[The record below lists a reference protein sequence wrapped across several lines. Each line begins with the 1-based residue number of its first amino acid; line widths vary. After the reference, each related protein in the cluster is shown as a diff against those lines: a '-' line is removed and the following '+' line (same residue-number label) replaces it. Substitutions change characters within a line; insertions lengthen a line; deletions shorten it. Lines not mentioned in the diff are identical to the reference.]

1 MDTFSLRSGAFER
14 VPWTVVS
21 IVGEEAVSELF
32 SFTLHLVA
40 ARADIE
46 GALAEGGVE
55 PIELAL
61 AGQAVR
67 FRIGDLG
74 IERHGIIASARVE
87 AAVDLGGAPAT
98 RVRVRV
104 VPRAWLLTQRRQ
116 SRIFQHLY
124 VHQIVSR
131 VLAESGVK
139 HRWSLGNTVRKRVY
153 CTQYDET
160 DYDFVTRLLAE
171 EGIFFFFAHEE
182 DFAGGATPEYLR
194 EPSGWEA
201 AAGAFAGV
209 GALATGIGDLGD
221 SAALSYLKVGGQGA
235 DVVADALR
243 PKPKDEESDDPIVA
257 GDGEAGPGGSGDV
270 LVFIDQST
278 YYPDAHPSDGD
289 DAPLTMTLRGAVD
302 LEGDRSTITELMPVQ
317 RVRSR
322 RVDLREYDFR
332 RPMLLLE
339 AGSEANAD
347 TPGFAAERAWSV
359 PGEPPLDVYAHHG
372 EYETPELDQELADL
386 YLGQYRRDALT
397 LDGKSHSVRL
407 AAGLTFSLR
416 NETPLHVTEGEYAVV
431 RVRHESFA
439 PGDPAGGE
447 MEPIVDGCARA
458 IHEALAS
465 REVLA
470 EEAIRQII
478 RGELGARGR
487 SQRAYS
493 NRFECVPAGIAFRP
507 PRPRRAPRNVT
518 ESATVVGPIG
528 IPSDAF
534 TPRDPSSPAAQ
545 LSANEIYT
553 DRFGRVKIQF
563 HWDRDGKLNE
573 NSSCWVRVVQT
584 WSGAGFG
591 FQFIPRVGME
601 VLVTFLAGDPDRP
614 VVIGS
619 LYNATHATPDPLP
632 QRVTRSG
639 IRTQSSPG
647 GGGFNEL
654 SFEDQKGVER
664 IHVHAQKDLD
674 AIVNDTHS
682 LRVENEQKIVVGNR
696 QEVGVGGDQVI
707 GVGGS
712 RAVVVGASQS
722 ETVRANRTL
731 TVSRNDTTLV
741 RGDSLHA
748 VEGVAVTTVKAD
760 QTTVVEGN
768 RNLTVHGSAIT
779 HVGGKS
785 PDLKANSV
793 TFVQGSSF
801 LTATDQV
808 VVKAEKADG
817 DGAQSSIRLECG
829 DSYIEIHHDK
839 ITLSAK
845 AIEVVGGES
854 ATVVGKD
861 AHLKL
866 DQEGAKLL
874 GDPAKIETPSGAQL
888 ELDGEH
894 ATMNAPGIASLLGQM
909 IKLKSAKEAIAK
921 AMAVVHKALE
931 VPNLK
936 LVFTHLRA
944 TGDDHRIKD
953 TRYRVIV
960 DDLVY
965 EEKTDAQG
973 RLQVWVPGTA
983 KVAHVVLWANETYPA
998 LYPDGPLVWLVHI
1011 VPDMF
1016 EPGTNQ
1022 GARVRLRNL
1031 AYEPGTGLTDV
1042 DLDDRTAGALMELQL
1057 DQGLPTTGELDDET
1071 KDKLN
1076 GLWGHFEEQPTSD
1089 GTQGS
1094 TS

>member
-1 MDTFSLRSGAFER
+1 MDTFTLRSGAFER

-55 PIELAL
+55 PVELAL
-61 AGQAVR
+61 AGQSVR
-67 FRIGDLG
+67 FRIGDEG
-74 IERHGIIASARVE
+74 IDRHGIIASARVE
-87 AAVDLGGAPAT
+87 AAVDHGGAPST
-98 RVRVRV
+98 RVRIEV

-124 VHQIVSR
+124 VHQIVSK
-131 VLAESGVK
+131 VLTDSGIK
-139 HRWSLGNTVRKRVY
+139 HRWNLGNVVRKRVF

-171 EGIFFFFAHEE
+171 EGILFYFSHEE
-182 DFAGGATPEYLR
+182 DFAGGSTPEYLR
-194 EPSGWEA
+194 EPSDLEA
-201 AAGAFAGV
+201 AAGAFAAI
-209 GALATGIGDLGD
+209 GALATGIGELGD
-221 SAALSYLKVGGQGA
+221 SAGLNYLKVGGQGA
-235 DVVADALR
+235 DVVADALTS
-243 PKPKDEESDDPIVA
+243 KPKSEESDDPIVA
-257 GDGEAGPGGSGDV
+257 GDGAAGPGGPGDV
-270 LVFIDQST
+270 LVFIDQSAF
-278 YYPDAHPSDGD
+278 YPDAHAADGD
-289 DAPLTMTLRGAVD
+289 PEMLAMTLRAAVD
-302 LEGDRSTITELMPVQ
+302 LDGDPRTITELMPVQ

-322 RVDLREYDFR
+322 KVDLRDYDFR
-332 RPMLLLE
+332 RPMLLLQ

-347 TPGFAAERAWSV
+347 TPGYAAERSWSV

-397 LDGKSHSVRL
+397 MDGRSHSVRL
-407 AAGLTFSLR
+407 AAGFTFSLR
-416 NETPLHVTEGEYAVV
+416 NETTLHVSEGEYAVV

-439 PGDPAGGE
+439 PGDPADGD
-447 MEPIVDGCARA
+447 MEPLVDGCARA

-478 RGELGARGR
+478 RGELGARR
-487 SQRAYS
+487 SAPRAYS
-493 NRFECVPAGIAFRP
+493 NRFECVPASIAFRP

-528 IPSDAF
+528 IPSDSF
-534 TPRDPSSPAAQ
+534 TPRDPNSPAAQ

-563 HWDRDGKLNE
+563 HWDREGKLNE

-639 IRTQSSPG
+639 IRTQTSPG

-674 AIVNDTHS
+674 EVVNDTHS
-682 LRVENEQKIVVGNR
+682 LNVKNEQKIVVGSH
-696 QEVGVGGDQVI
+696 QGVGVGGDQVI

-712 RAVVVGASQS
+712 RSVVVGASQS
-722 ETVRANRTL
+722 ESVRAHRTL

-748 VEGVAVTTVKAD
+748 VEGVAVRTVKAD
-760 QTTVVEGN
+760 ETTVVDGN

-785 PDLKANSV
+785 PDLKGNSV

-801 LTATDQV
+801 LTATESV
-808 VVKAEKADG
+808 LVKAEKASG
-817 DGAQSSIRLECG
+817 DGAESVIRLECG
-829 DSYIEIHHDK
+829 ESFIEIRHDR
-839 ITLSAK
+839 ISLSAK
-845 AIEVVGGES
+845 AIEIVGQDSVKVAGDE
-854 ATVVGKD
+854 AFVT
-861 AHLKL
+861 L
-866 DQEGAKLL
+866 DGDGAKVY
-874 GDPAKIETPSGAQL
+874 GDPVKLETPRGSHV
-888 ELDGEH
+888 ELDGRH
-894 ATMNAPGIASLLGQM
+894 ATMNAPGTASVLGQS
-909 IKLKSAKEAIAK
+909 IELRSAQEAMNRLLTELI
-921 AMAVVHKALE
+921 E
-931 VPNLK
+931 ETNPPNLK
-936 LVFTHLRA
+936 LVFTHLKPA
-944 TGDDHRIKD
+944 GEDNRIRNTK
-953 TRYRVIV
+953 YRVVV
-960 DDLVY
+960 DDRVY
-965 EEKTDAQG
+965 EDETDDDGMLAI
-973 RLQVWVPGTA
+973 WVPETA
-983 KVAHVVLWANETYPA
+983 KVAHVVLWANETSPA
-998 LYPDGPLVWLVHI
+998 LYRDGPLVWLVHI

-1016 EPGTNQ
+1016 EAGTNK

-1031 AYEPGTGLTDV
+1031 AYDPGTVLTDI
-1042 DLDDRTAGALMELQL
+1042 DLDDRTVGALMELQL
-1057 DQGLPTTGELDDET
+1057 DQGLPTTGELDDAT
-1071 KDKLN
+1071 KSKLDE
-1076 GLWGHFEEQPTSD
+1076 LYRS
-1089 GTQGS
+1089 TQ
-1094 TS
+1094 